1 MLAPYSFL
9 AKHCMPARIWA
20 QSKRRSLMERKQR
33 RRFWPPDNRAHR
45 KGLGDSHS
53 QGEHGC
59 PLYPRKRTLLSV
71 VVMSALCQKRTFTL
85 RERDVANRSGR
96 NFLRT
101 NANARF
107 AFLFSCDA
115 TRSGTCLKNDLD
127 RTLLRRFAS
136 AIPEVI
142 FSSLPPSA
150 SIHIAKLNRKERRDE
165 RTSSQYREVIGLQIQ
180 EIAEWRWGKAEEIPD
195 DPPQLESATKIESA
209 DACNT
214 HTTWSP

>member
-1 MLAPYSFL
+1 
-9 AKHCMPARIWA
+9 
-20 QSKRRSLMERKQR
+20 
-33 RRFWPPDNRAHR
+33 
-45 KGLGDSHS
+45 
-53 QGEHGC
+53 
-59 PLYPRKRTLLSV
+59 LLSV

-127 RTLLRRFAS
+127 QTLLRRFAS

-180 EIAEWRWGKAEEIPD
+180 EIAEWRWRKAEEFPD
-195 DPPQLESATKIESA
+195 DPRNLEAAKELERLAAEIAQLNGSALHHRILELTDIVSEQGA
-209 DACNT
+209 DDEAIDRY
-214 HTTWSP
+214 H